1 MCKCVDTNTANKMY
15 FYIYTHIFCIY
26 LMLDLSCIKNKNLLR
41 NIKIYRF
48 FLLLPQQVHI
58 KLYVWYVNIKIY
70 REPKG
75 NVFVYSKFA
84 HTEKALVGF
93 PL

>member
-1 MCKCVDTNTANKMY
+1 
-15 FYIYTHIFCIY
+15 
-26 LMLDLSCIKNKNLLR
+26 MLDLSCIKNKNLLR
-41 NIKIYRF
+41 SIKIYRF

-58 KLYVWYVNIKIY
+58 KLYVWYFNIQKY

-75 NVFVYSKFA
+75 NVFVYSKFP